1 VDDDPVGTGT
11 GRRGPRRWRLLRG
24 AVVVLVVLA
33 LVFAGGSW
41 FYAGE
46 IRAGALATHPPTPLA
61 LQTEVLAVGDR
72 SITLARDPASP
83 RELTAPGTF
92 GLRWAAGY
100 GRIGAIL
107 ATDPDRVER
116 AFTLV
121 EGTRPRAGERSAVD
135 GYAWPAD
142 PSVAAGRPAREVSY
156 PSPLGRSPAWQ
167 VGGRRDTWVILVH
180 GYNAA
185 RSETLR
191 ALATVAR
198 QGYPALAVSYRN
210 DPGAPPSP
218 DGLRRWGATEWR
230 DLEAATRYALDHGAD
245 GVVLVGFSMG
255 AAVATSFLLS
265 SPLAPRVRGVV
276 MDSPALD
283 LGEIIDRGA
292 TDRELPVLGTPM
304 PPALTVAAKGVA
316 GLRYDL
322 DWGQLDY
329 VDRAEGL
336 AAPMLV
342 FHQTGDPT
350 VPVAISEAMAAA
362 RPDLVTFERF
372 AGDGHVQSWNAD
384 RARYE
389 RALRAFLDRVAPAP
403 ASAA

>member
-1 VDDDPVGTGT
+1 
-11 GRRGPRRWRLLRG
+11 
-24 AVVVLVVLA
+24 VVVLLGLA
-33 LVFAGGSW
+33 LVGFAGGSW

-46 IRAGALATHPPTPLA
+46 IRAGALASNPPTPLA

-72 SITLARDPASP
+72 SITLAREPASP

-92 GLRWAAGY
+92 GVQWEAGY

-107 ATDPDRVER
+107 ATAPDRIER
-116 AFTLV
+116 AFTTIR
-121 EGTRPRAGERSAVD
+121 GTRPRVGERPAVD

-142 PSVAAGRPAREVSY
+142 PSVAAGRPAREVGY
-156 PSPLGRSPAWQ
+156 PSPLGSAPAWL
-167 VGGRRDTWVILVH
+167 VGGGRDTRDTWVILVH

-191 ALATVAR
+191 TLATVAR
-198 QGYPALAVSYRN
+198 QGYPALAISYRN
-210 DPGAPPSP
+210 DPGAPRSP

-230 DLEAATRYALDHGAD
+230 DLEAATRYALDHGAG
-245 GVVLVGFSMG
+245 GVVLAGFSMG
-255 AAVATSFLLS
+255 GAVVTSFLLS

-276 MDSPALD
+276 LDSPALD
-283 LGEIIDRGA
+283 LGEVIDHGA
-292 TDRELPVLGTPM
+292 TDRELPGLGTPV
-304 PPALTVAAKGVA
+304 PPALTVAAKGIA

-329 VDRAEGL
+329 VDRAGGL

-350 VPVAISEAMAAA
+350 VPVAISEALAAA

-372 AGDGHVQSWNAD
+372 AGDGHVQSWNTD

-389 RALRAFLDRVAPAP
+389 RALRAFLDRVAPAS

>member
-1 VDDDPVGTGT
+1 M
-11 GRRGPRRWRLLRG
+11 
-24 AVVVLVVLA
+24 VVLLVLA
-33 LVFAGGSW
+33 LVVFAGGSW
-41 FYAGE
+41 FYSGE
-46 IRAGALATHPPTPLA
+46 IRAGALASHPPTPLA

-72 SITLARDPASP
+72 SITLARDAASP

-92 GLRWAAGY
+92 GLRWEAGY

-107 ATDPDRVER
+107 ATAPGRVER
-116 AFTLV
+116 AFTQV
-121 EGTRPRAGERSAVD
+121 EGTRPRVGARTAVD
-135 GYAWPAD
+135 GYAWPAE
-142 PSVAAGRPAREVSY
+142 PSVAAGRVARDVSY
-156 PSPLGRSPAWQ
+156 PSPLGPAPAWL
-167 VGGRRDTWVILVH
+167 VEGRRDTWVILVH

-191 ALATVAR
+191 ALATVSR

-210 DPGAPPSP
+210 DPGAPRSP

-230 DLEAATRYALDHGAD
+230 DLEAATRYALDHGAG
-245 GVVLVGFSMG
+245 GVVLAGFSMG
-255 AAVATSFLLS
+255 GAVVTSFLLS
-265 SPLAPRVRGVV
+265 STLAPRVRGVV
-276 MDSPALD
+276 LDSPALD
-283 LGEIIDRGA
+283 LGEVIDHGA
-292 TDRELPVLGTPM
+292 TDRELPVLGTPV
-304 PPALTVAAKGVA
+304 PPALTVAAKGIA

-329 VDRAEGL
+329 VDRSEGL

-350 VPVAISEAMAAA
+350 VPVAVSEELAAT

-372 AGDGHVQSWNAD
+372 AGDGHVQSWNTD

-389 RALRAFLDRVAPAP
+389 RVLRAFLDRVAPAP
-403 ASAA
+403 AA